1 MYGTLRGALAGRKIE
16 FDRESYTAT
25 AEGRIRGIGRTIRIT
40 AIHVH
45 YDLTVPAA
53 ARDAATRALA
63 VHPDGCPAHQ
73 SVKDAIAITWDASL
87 HVDGATVT
95 VRSEDVGR
103 AAS

>member
-45 YDLTVPAA
+45 YDITLPAA
-53 ARDAATRALA
+53 AREAATRALA
-63 VHPDGCPAHQ
+63 VHPEGCPAHQ
-73 SVKDAIAITWDASL
+73 SVKDAIAITWEAAL
-87 HVDGATVT
+87 RTGEHVTNVHSNGV
-95 VRSEDVGR
+95 
-103 AAS
+103 

>member
-63 VHPDGCPAHQ
+63 VHPEGCPAHQ

-95 VRSEDVGR
+95 VRSEDVER